1 MIVFSFLFISIAD
14 LMYTLSFDYSVVNFL
29 NFVALVAIGAITFL
43 SIGIL
48 LASRTS
54 SASTSMGITNMI
66 YFPLLF
72 LSGLFFPMTSTQEW
86 IKVLSDYLP
95 LKGYVDMFRA
105 IIFTESSFTDFPQT
119 LILMLGWCVIT
130 LAISHKVFI
139 WNNKN

>member
-1 MIVFSFLFISIAD
+1 
-14 LMYTLSFDYSVVNFL
+14 
-29 NFVALVAIGAITFL
+29 
-43 SIGIL
+43 
-48 LASRTS
+48 
-54 SASTSMGITNMI
+54 MI

-130 LAISHKVFI
+130 LAISQKVFI